1 MKKLCGRALSSIFG
15 KTSHLYA
22 LFRQLMQFLK
32 IPSNFKLGFRP
43 KMRLRTTLV
52 ILSVIQVV
60 GSIAIVGYLANRNRE
75 KGIQNFSGQLREE
88 VTERVGQEVSHYLEK
103 PYLVN
108 QINAQLAQQ
117 KLLRLDDPEELETYF
132 LKQSKTFNQL
142 ETIAYSDLS
151 RNDYIGA
158 NGTGKYII
166 VASPG
171 NGMRRYAYGTDTEQ
185 RGPVLAEKADYDV
198 RQRPWHKTAMRT
210 KLPTWDAI
218 TPAPVGQRLDISA
231 VSPFYE
237 SGVMRGIFV
246 TQISLSGISQFL
258 RELEIS
264 KSGQVLILERNG
276 LLVANSTAES
286 PFIPG
291 REGSAPKRLPA
302 IDSQNPHLKAAAK
315 TLIDRFGGLENIQ
328 GTQKLDFMLNQERQ
342 LLQVQPFKDGHG
354 IDWLI
359 VVIVPESNFTSEIAA
374 NNQMTLVWCS
384 LAVVLAIAFGIWA
397 AHRIERPLLRI
408 TKASQELADGN
419 LQQNNYYSGIVELSS
434 LGHSFNRMACQ
445 IRESFETLEHRVEK
459 RTFELN
465 QEKDRSDQLLLNIL
479 PESIAHQLKQ
489 TNTAPAQQFEEATIL
504 FADIVGFTNLSARME
519 AMELVAG
526 LNQIFSAFDTL
537 TQKYGLEK
545 IKTIGDAY
553 MVAGGIP
560 IARPDHAQAIAAM
573 ALDMQKEMLR
583 LNEVLG
589 EPLEIRIGIHSGPVV
604 AGVIGIRKFIYDLWG
619 DAVNVASRMESHGEP
634 GLIQVT
640 DVTYELLKAEFIL
653 ESRGMINVKGR
664 GAMQTYWLL
673 DRRSAAVKSSVEIPT
688 TVELVL

>member
-1 MKKLCGRALSSIFG
+1 MKKLYGRTLSPVFG
-15 KTSHLYA
+15 KTSQLYA

-32 IPSNFKLGFRP
+32 FPLTLGFRP

-60 GSIAIVGYLANRNRE
+60 GSIAIVGYLTNRNRE
-75 KGIQNFSGQLREE
+75 KGIQDFSGQLRAE
-88 VTERVGQEVSHYLEK
+88 VTERVEQEVRHYLEK

-108 QINAQLAQQ
+108 EINAQLAQQ
-117 KLLRLDDPEELETYF
+117 KILKLDDPAELETYF
-132 LKQSKTFNQL
+132 LKQSKIFNQL
-142 ETIAYSDLS
+142 ETIAYSDIQ
-151 RNDYIGA
+151 RNDYVGA
-158 NGTGKYII
+158 NGTGKYTI

-171 NGMRRYAYGTDTEQ
+171 NGMQRYAYGPSPDQ
-185 RGPVLAEKADYDV
+185 RGPLLAEKADYDV
-198 RQRPWHKTAMRT
+198 RQRPWYKTAMKT

-218 TPAPVGQRLDISA
+218 TPAPVGQRLDMSA

-237 SGVMRGIFV
+237 SGLIRGIFV

-258 RELEIS
+258 RQLEVS

-291 REGSAPKRLPA
+291 REGSPPKRLPA
-302 IDSQNPHLKAAAK
+302 IASQNPQLQVAAK
-315 TLIDRFGGLENIQ
+315 TLIDRFGGLDNIQ
-328 GTQKLDFMLNQERQ
+328 ETQKLDFMLNQERQ
-342 LLQVQPFKDGHG
+342 LLQVQPFKDGNG

-374 NNQMTLVWCS
+374 NTQMTLLWCS
-384 LAVVLAIAFGIWA
+384 LSVMVAIAFGIWS
-397 AHRIERPLLRI
+397 AHRIVRPLLRI
-408 TKASQELADGN
+408 TRASQEMADGN
-419 LQQNNYYSGIVELSS
+419 LQQNDYHSGIVELSS
-434 LGHSFNRMACQ
+434 LGNSFNRMAQQ

-465 QEKDRSDQLLLNIL
+465 REKDRSDQLLLNIL

-504 FADIVGFTNLSARME
+504 FADIVGFTSLSARME

-560 IARPDHAQAIAAM
+560 IARADHAQAIAAM

-634 GLIQVT
+634 GFIQVT
-640 DVTYELLKAEFIL
+640 DVTYELLKDEFVL
-653 ESRGMINVKGR
+653 ESRGMIEVKGR

-673 DRRSAAVKSSVEIPT
+673 DHRTSTKDLIPT
-688 TVELVL
+688 SNFNVLI